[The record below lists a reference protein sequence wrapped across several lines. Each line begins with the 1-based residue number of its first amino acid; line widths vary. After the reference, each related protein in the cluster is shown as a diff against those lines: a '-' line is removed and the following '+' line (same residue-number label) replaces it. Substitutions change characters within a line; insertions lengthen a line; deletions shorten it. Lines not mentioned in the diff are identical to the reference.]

1 MNWYL
6 RFTDRTA
13 ADKALAALPGY
24 MLTDDDGNPVA
35 PGKHCS
41 GKGWH
46 GYHIG
51 PMAAKTQI
59 NGEGVE
65 VTIRAAD
72 PRHHVNIMA
81 TTAEG
86 DEILKAN
93 AALAVTYPATPEV
106 TWQGGVADVEPDFF
120 E

>member
-6 RFTDRTA
+6 RFTDRAA

-24 MLTDDDGNPVA
+24 LDEDGNAKPLH
-35 PGKHCS
+35 GN

-46 GYHIG
+46 AYHIG
-51 PMAAKTQI
+51 PMTEKFEIDA
-59 NGEGVE
+59 EGVKT
-65 VTIRAAD
+65 VLRAAD

-81 TTAEG
+81 TTDAV
-86 DEILKAN
+86 DQLLKEH
-93 AALAVTYPATPEV
+93 AADAVTYPATPDV